1 MIRHDDAIVMTP
13 LFHYGEF
20 KKHATHRRMTMGDD
34 SVVGALE
41 SAKAQIMCLKY
52 NKLTP
57 TFHEQHLHYFSS
69 PRGMEAVD

>member
-1 MIRHDDAIVMTP
+1 MIRHDDAVVMTP

-20 KKHATHRRMTMGDD
+20 KQHGAHRRMTLGDD
-34 SVVGALE
+34 SVVAAIK

-57 TFHEQHLHYFSS
+57 TFHEQHLHYFS
-69 PRGMEAVD
+69 PPLIVEAVD